1 MKPIHRFAARALLAC
16 AALTGGGLGALA
28 QTPAPTVYQVPSL
41 SDFSGPFASV
51 MPFFAGARES
61 VLSWWNAEQGAK
73 LGVKLELKPFD
84 TRYDTAQTASL
95 WPGVLASTKPV
106 IGFSLGGPDTA
117 ALQQRLP
124 NDKVPMILGSAS
136 NGFGWRPNQ
145 WVMSTRPT
153 FVHEIAGFVEWFQ
166 KNKAGGNR
174 PVKVAMFTSEASPT
188 FADMGK
194 GMVAYAKAKPKVME
208 LVEMVYVEPQP
219 ADVTLQLRRV
229 LNNGAEL
236 VLVPSSIQ
244 QAVAVKRAM
253 QALGKNVPLMFSMQN
268 GLSVMEKAM
277 AGLGPLEGDYE
288 AHGGVI
294 ASVDDTEARRFYDM
308 LVAKHGLKAPW
319 HAFTGAGLAQA
330 LVLVRAV
337 EVAARKNGGD
347 KLTGELLHRTLLDT
361 DFPAKDFMGFTG
373 GDIDF
378 SVDAP
383 FPLKDP
389 RVNIGQV
396 TGGKIRSVAT
406 GVSVPQL
413 AKW

>member
-1 MKPIHRFAARALLAC
+1 
-16 AALTGGGLGALA
+16 
-28 QTPAPTVYQVPSL
+28 
-41 SDFSGPFASV
+41 
-51 MPFFAGARES
+51 MPFFAGAREA
-61 VLSWWNAEQGAK
+61 VLSWWNVEHGAK

-106 IGFSLGGPDTA
+106 VGFALGGPDTA

-124 NDKVPMILGSAS
+124 NDKVPLILGSAS

-153 FVHEIAGFVEWFQ
+153 FVHEVSGFIEWFQ
-166 KNKAGGNR
+166 KTKVGGSR
-174 PVKVAMFTSEASPT
+174 PVKLAMFTTEASPS

-194 GMVAYAKAKPKVME
+194 GVIAYAKANPKMVE

-229 LNNGAEL
+229 LNAGAEL

-253 QALGKNVPLMFSMQN
+253 QALGKNVPLMFSAHN
-268 GLSVMEKAM
+268 ALTVLEKPLGGM
-277 AGLGPLEGDYE
+277 AALEGDYE
-288 AHGGVI
+288 AH
-294 ASVDDTEARRFYDM
+294 ASVVTGSDDTEAKRFYDM

-319 HAFTGAGLAQA
+319 HAFTTWVLARPWCWCAPWKQPRARTAATSSPARTCTRPAGHPVSGQAQ
-330 LVLVRAV
+330 
-337 EVAARKNGGD
+337 
-347 KLTGELLHRTLLDT
+347 
-361 DFPAKDFMGFTG
+361 FFGFTG

-378 SVDAP
+378 SVEAP

-389 RVNIGQV
+389 RINIGQV
-396 TGGKIRSVAT
+396 VGGKLKTVAT
-406 GVSVPQL
+406 AVPVPKL
-413 AKW
+413 VKW

>member
-1 MKPIHRFAARALLAC
+1 MKFIRQFAARAAF
-16 AALTGGGLGALA
+16 ALA
-28 QTPAPTVYQVPSL
+28 AVGAAAAPAHAQTVYQIPSL

-51 MPFFAGARES
+51 MPFFGGSREA
-61 VLSWWNAEQGAK
+61 VISWWNAEEGAK
-73 LGVKLELKPFD
+73 LGVKLEMKAFD

-95 WPGVLASTKPV
+95 WPGVLASTKPI

-153 FVHEIAGFVEWFQ
+153 FVHEITGFVEWFQ
-166 KNKAGGNR
+166 KSKAGGTR
-174 PVKVAMFTSEASPT
+174 PVKVAMFTTEASPS

-194 GMVAYAKAKPKVME
+194 GVIAYAKANPKVID

-229 LNNGAEL
+229 LNAGAEV
-236 VLVPSSIQ
+236 VLVPASIQ

-253 QALGKNVPLMFSMQN
+253 QALGKNVPLMFSAHN
-268 GLSVMEKAM
+268 ALSVLEKP
-277 AGLGPLEGDYE
+277 LGGYAALEGDYE
-288 AHGGVI
+288 AH
-294 ASVDDTEARRFYDM
+294 ASVVTGVDDSEARRFYDM

-319 HAFTGAGLAQA
+319 HAFTGMGIGQA
-330 LVLVRAV
+330 LVLVRGV
-337 EVAARKNGGD
+337 EAAARKAGGD
-347 KLTGELLHRTLLDT
+347 KLTGELLHKTLLET
-361 DFPAKDFMGFTG
+361 EFPAKAFFGFTG
-373 GDIDF
+373 GDVDF
-378 SVDAP
+378 SIDAP

-389 RVNIGQV
+389 RINIGQV
-396 TGGKIRSVAT
+396 SGGKLKNVAT
-406 GVSVPQL
+406 SVTVPKL
-413 AKW
+413 NKW

>member
-1 MKPIHRFAARALLAC
+1 MRLIRTLALRATLAGAAV
-16 AALTGGGLGALA
+16 LGAVAPA
-28 QTPAPTVYQVPSL
+28 QAQTVYQIPSL

-51 MPFFAGARES
+51 MPAFASSREA
-61 VLSWWNAEQGAK
+61 VLNWWNTEQGSK

-95 WPGVLASTKPV
+95 WPGVLASTKP
-106 IGFSLGGPDTA
+106 IAGFSLGGPDTT

-153 FVHEIAGFVEWFQ
+153 FVHEISGFIEWFQ
-166 KNKAGGNR
+166 KTKAGGNR
-174 PVKVAMFTSEASPT
+174 PVKVAMFTSEASPS

-194 GMVAYAKAKPKVME
+194 GVIAYAKAHPQIVE

-229 LNNGAEL
+229 LNAGAEV
-236 VLVPSSIQ
+236 VLAPASIQ
-244 QAVAVKRAM
+244 QGVAIKRAM
-253 QALGKNVPLMFSMQN
+253 QALGKNVPIMFN
-268 GLSVMEKAM
+268 AHNAISVLEKP
-277 AGLGPLEGDYE
+277 LGGFGALEGDYE
-288 AHGGVI
+288 AHAAVVTG
-294 ASVDDTEARRFYDM
+294 VDDSEARRFYDL
-308 LVAKHGLKAPW
+308 LVAKYGLKAPW
-319 HAFTGAGLAQA
+319 SSFTGLGIGQA

-337 EVAARKNGGD
+337 ETAARKNGGD
-347 KLTGELLHRTLLDT
+347 KLTGEIIHRTLLET
-361 DFPAKDFMGFTG
+361 HFPAKDFFGYTG

-378 SVDAP
+378 SLDAP

-389 RVNIGQV
+389 RINVGQV
-396 TGGKIRSVAT
+396 IGGKLRNVAS
-406 GVSVPQL
+406 GVPVPKL